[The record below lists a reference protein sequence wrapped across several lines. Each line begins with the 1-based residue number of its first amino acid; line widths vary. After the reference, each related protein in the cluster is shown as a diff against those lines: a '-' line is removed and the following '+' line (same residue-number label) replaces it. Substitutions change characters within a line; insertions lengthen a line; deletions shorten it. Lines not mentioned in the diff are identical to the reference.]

1 MTEPERISAEEG
13 GRISPRLKPLV
24 LILVFAAIFL
34 VAYFFVGRLLF
45 QEKQGPVPI
54 SARDTFK
61 RLGIEKPGKATP
73 APDFTLEDLSGRRW
87 SLKSAKGKIVF
98 LNFWATWCVPCR
110 QEMPLMEKLYREF
123 KPDGL
128 EMVAVNFREDKRT
141 VRKFFD
147 ELGVSFTVLLDGD
160 GKVCDEY
167 GAWSL
172 PLTYII
178 DRNGQFIGKTIGDR
192 KWDSE
197 DARAFFR
204 ELVHSVN

>member
-1 MTEPERISAEEG
+1 MTDPERISAEEG
-13 GRISPRLKPLV
+13 GRIPPRLKPLV
-24 LILVFAAIFL
+24 LILVFAAVFL
-34 VAYFFVGRLLF
+34 VGYFFVGRLLF
-45 QEKQGPVPI
+45 QVKKTVPI
-54 SARDTFK
+54 SGRDSFK
-61 RLGIEKPGKATP
+61 RLGIEKPGKAAP
-73 APDFTLEDLSGRRW
+73 APDFTLEDLSGKRW

-110 QEMPLMEKLYREF
+110 QEMPMMEKLFREF

-128 EMVAVNFREDKRT
+128 EIVAVNFREDKAT
-141 VRKFFD
+141 VRKFID
-147 ELGVSFTVLLDGD
+147 ELGLSFTVLLDGD

-178 DRNGQFIGKTIGDR
+178 DRNGLFIGKTIGDR
-192 KWDSE
+192 KWDSD

-204 ELVHSVN
+204 ELVHPVN